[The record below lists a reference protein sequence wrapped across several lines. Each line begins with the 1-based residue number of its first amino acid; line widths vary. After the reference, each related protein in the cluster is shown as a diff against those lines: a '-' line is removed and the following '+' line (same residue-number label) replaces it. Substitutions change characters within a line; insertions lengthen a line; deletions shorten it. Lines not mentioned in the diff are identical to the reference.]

1 MKVVEQVESA
11 TFSQIVPAR
20 ADQRVH
26 AERKV
31 RAYSRSSQCTCSAH
45 ALYVGVG
52 VPRCVAR
59 VRSVGRLTPSLRL
72 RHRCPEDHRRAA
84 AGRCHLLLE
93 RLSQQVDV
101 GRLHPDLCCGRSRH
115 AQCRGARRQQWP
127 THPQRWNAQ
136 VKREHHRVPKSG
148 FKETIIAWLV
158 FCLLQAKKRL
168 ITTKSVSQKERA
180 VSHTKTGRYRPPSL
194 LLHLLHGPPPSCRA
208 PISRA
213 RGGAAHRAAHL
224 RAPPRRAG
232 NPNLA
237 LPYSLTSPSP

>member
-101 GRLHPDLCCGRSRH
+101 GRLNPDLCCGRSRH
-115 AQCRGARRQQWP
+115 AQCRGARQQQWP
-127 THPQRWNAQ
+127 AHPQRGNTQ
-136 VKREHHRVPKSG
+136 VKRKHRSPLLVTNRFFACCRIEFAQRSG
-148 FKETIIAWLV
+148 VIPL
-158 FCLLQAKKRL
+158 R
-168 ITTKSVSQKERA
+168 
-180 VSHTKTGRYRPPSL
+180 
-194 LLHLLHGPPPSCRA
+194 HGPPPSCRA

-232 NPNLA
+232 NPNPIA
-237 LPYSLTSPSP
+237 LTL